1 METTNQN
8 SKILKWKLLGIALLI
23 GGLYLTFKPVYD
35 RAWYSAHKAT
45 CLTNLKYIGI
55 AMRLYA
61 RDSNDALPSVF
72 SATDAV
78 GWADTLA
85 PYLEKIED
93 PYSGQRY
100 DLRTFQCPF
109 DATKQS
115 DSPDAPSYT
124 DYWYNANVMQKT
136 PLGVSPVHLSS
147 FKSPAQ
153 TILAG
158 CGSTT
163 SVGGFDAT
171 YNQCGDGTSLLHAQ
185 QTCKLKP
192 RGVATLPE
200 IPIHSRGERTNLL
213 FADGHISSTSLHL
226 LFNNGA
232 TIKSIGGGG
241 TFSLLKR

>member
-8 SKILKWKLLGIALLI
+8 SNALKWKLLGIALLI
-23 GGLYLTFKPVYD
+23 GGLYFMFKPVYD

-45 CLTNLKYIGI
+45 CLNNLKYIGL

-61 RDSNDALPSVF
+61 KDENEFLLPVF
-72 SATDAV
+72 SSDNAV
-78 GWADTLA
+78 GWAGALA
-85 PYLEKIED
+85 PYLEKIKD
-93 PYSGQRY
+93 PYSGQSY
-100 DLRTFQCPF
+100 DVRTFQCPF
-109 DATKQS
+109 DATRPNA
-115 DSPDAPSYT
+115 SPNSPGYT
-124 DYWYNANVMQKT
+124 DYWYNANIMQKT
-136 PLGVSPVHLSS
+136 SRGVLPVHLTS
-147 FKSPAQ
+147 FKSPVQ

-158 CGSTT
+158 CGAMN

-185 QTCKLKP
+185 HTCKLKP

-232 TIKSIGGGG
+232 TKKSVGSSG